1 MTCLVFFQSDMQKY
15 RIQQAYEI
23 ATGEMLP
30 YKIFPSE
37 YKRPDPLPLTTRDI
51 IKILILCANKRSIT
65 KTKYLQRCAT
75 LTGKKVNDFEVYFVV
90 TFTLTKAQ
98 KEEQPYEG
106 ENIFLTTD
114 ITSEA
119 MLDETTRNGPFDYV
133 CKEDCPESSTI
144 SEDVRQKILNAAS
157 EQSKGGKEAI
167 FVTMND

>member
-1 MTCLVFFQSDMQKY
+1 MPKY

-51 IKILILCANKRSIT
+51 IKILILCANKESIT
-65 KTKYLQRCAT
+65 KKKYLQRCAP
-75 LTGKKVNDFEVYFVV
+75 LTKEKVNDFEVYFVV
-90 TFTLTKAQ
+90 TSTLTKEQ
-98 KEEQPYEG
+98 KEEQQYEG

-114 ITSEA
+114 ITSEN
-119 MLDETTRNGPFDYV
+119 MLDETTRMGPFDYV

-144 SEDVRQKILNAAS
+144 SEDVRQKILKAAS
-157 EQSKGGKEAI
+157 NQSKGGKEAL